1 MADQIAIN
9 IYLKDGGTTSQDTT
23 TGTGQNVEG
32 ISQVA
37 TTQGEGT
44 PSNAVDLAPLRKYV
58 ASQTIDVFLNNT
70 TSFISSNI
78 GLMTGRTELQ
88 QKVNFGMQAV
98 QQGVNTYKNAQAG
111 AVITSTMG
119 MGGTIGAVVGAVASI
134 LNLAINTGFKQA
146 QLQLQQG
153 LENKQ
158 LQQITTRAGANVNR
172 SREGV

>member
-32 ISQVA
+32 ISQVS
-37 TTQGEGT
+37 TTQGDGT
-44 PSNAVDLAPLRKYV
+44 PSNTVDLAPLRKYV

-70 TSFISSNI
+70 TSLISSNI
-78 GLMTGRTELQ
+78 GLITGRTELQ

-119 MGGTIGAVVGAVASI
+119 MGGTVGAVIGVVASI
-134 LNLAINTGFKQA
+134 LNLSINKSFRQA

>member
-37 TTQGEGT
+37 TTQGDNSE
-44 PSNAVDLAPLRKYV
+44 SNAVDLAPLRKYV

-70 TSFISSNI
+70 TSLISSNI

-111 AVITSTMG
+111 AVLFKTAGLNATSGAIT
-119 MGGTIGAVVGAVASI
+119 GAILSI
-134 LNLAINTGFKQA
+134 LNQAITTGFRQA